1 MLYRLGDM
9 KQGLWSTGVT
19 KLTGEDGGIGE
30 QISLCYFVYLVGQ
43 DSSVDTAT
51 HQRLCGSGIDPR
63 WGARFFAPVQTS
75 PEAYPPS
82 YTMDTGSFLGVK
94 GPGHGTHPI

>member
-51 HQRLCGSGIDPR
+51 HHRLCGSGIDSR
-63 WGARFFAPVQTS
+63 WGRDFLHLFRLALWLTQ
-75 PEAYPPS
+75 PPIQWIS
-82 YTMDTGSFLGVK
+82 GLSRG
-94 GPGHGTHPI
+94 